1 LLLIAERRTM
11 RIGLPWQAALH
22 TAVLAA
28 SVGLMAACTGT
39 TVSGRPPWP
48 AVTRTGMADQSL
60 PGMSMSGQQMPGM
73 NTAESIPGMGLLG
86 TASGLTLRPL
96 TNSVRAGQASP
107 YRFRIIQA
115 GGTPLTSYQAGQTK
129 LLHFYLIRDDL
140 TGFEHLH
147 PALAPDGTWTVTIR
161 PADAGSYR
169 VFTQFTGRPAGQAV
183 SLVLSRPL
191 TVTGL
196 ASPPMAL
203 PAPAATTRADGYTL
217 AITGSPRAGT
227 SARLTVT
234 VTRNGKPVTDL
245 QPYLGTYAHLT
256 AFHQGDLAFAHLH
269 PSGAVNGDHGGPT
282 LHFDAVLPEP
292 GSYRLFLQFQAGG
305 RLRTAQ
311 VTVPVS

>member
-1 LLLIAERRTM
+1 M
-11 RIGLPWQAALH
+11 
-22 TAVLAA
+22 
-28 SVGLMAACTGT
+28 
-39 TVSGRPPWP
+39 SGRP
-48 AVTRTGMADQSL
+48 A
-60 PGMSMSGQQMPGM
+60 PGMNMDGQRMPGM

-86 TASGLTLRPL
+86 AASGLTLRPL
-96 TNSVRAGQASP
+96 TSSVDAGQASP

-129 LLHFYLIRDDL
+129 LLHFYLVRDDL

-147 PALAPDGTWTVTIR
+147 PALAPDGTWIVTIR

-169 VFTQFTGRPAGQAV
+169 VFTQFTGRPAGKAV

-191 TVTGL
+191 TVTGP
-196 ASPPMAL
+196 ASPPIPL
-203 PAPAATTRADGYTL
+203 PAPTASTQADGYTL
-217 AITGSPRAGT
+217 AITGDPRAGT
-227 SARLTVT
+227 AAPLTVT

-269 PSGAVNGDHGGPT
+269 PLGAVNGDHGGPA

-292 GSYRLFLQFQAGG
+292 GSYRLFLQFRAGG

>member
-1 LLLIAERRTM
+1 M
-11 RIGLPWQAALH
+11 RIRLPRQAALH

-28 SVGLMAACTGT
+28 SVGLMAACAGT
-39 TVSGRPPWP
+39 TGSGHLPRP
-48 AVTRTGMADQSL
+48 AVTRIGIADQSL
-60 PGMSMSGQQMPGM
+60 PGMSMSGRPAPGMNTDGQQMPGM
-73 NTAESIPGMGLLG
+73 NTAESIPGMGLQG

-96 TNSVRAGQASP
+96 TSSVHAGQASP
-107 YRFRIIQA
+107 YRFRVIQA

-147 PALAPDGTWTVTIR
+147 PALTPDGTWTVTIR

-191 TVTGL
+191 TVTGP
-196 ASPPMAL
+196 ASPPAPL
-203 PAPAATTRADGYTL
+203 PAPAATTQADGYTL

-227 SARLTVT
+227 ARLTVT
-234 VTRNGKPVTDL
+234 VTRNGKPVTNL

-269 PSGAVNGDHGGPT
+269 PSGAVNGDHGGPA

-292 GSYRLFLQFQAGG
+292 GNYRLFLQFQAGG